1 MAATNCTIC
10 FQNIPAGE
18 RVEILLKNPAC
29 KTIIGKYR
37 WHHCTYCFPCLQAS
51 RKLLWRHFI
60 SLLVE
65 SDRVCAANMLA
76 SMKYYDF
83 PLRLTDNMRIDG
95 TPIYALYYHRDG
107 CMHSSRLETG
117 MSEMGLEMFREKVK
131 YAKTVIENH
140 ILQTMPGIQNLEDK
154 NKINKTNKNSIDVV
168 DMVLGGLFRD
178 LHV

>member
-1 MAATNCTIC
+1 
-10 FQNIPAGE
+10 
-18 RVEILLKNPAC
+18 
-29 KTIIGKYR
+29 
-37 WHHCTYCFPCLQAS
+37 
-51 RKLLWRHFI
+51 
-60 SLLVE
+60 
-65 SDRVCAANMLA
+65 
-76 SMKYYDF
+76 
-83 PLRLTDNMRIDG
+83 
-95 TPIYALYYHRDG
+95 
-107 CMHSSRLETG
+107 MHSSRLETG